1 MTRFVFCILF
11 LFLCV
16 FMHSQEGLPE
26 LLKKAKKL
34 EKQGQMNE
42 SLSVYKQALKLNEDA
57 QTSEWITLKLARLS
71 TDVEQKIA
79 FYNQFISD
87 FPNSQFTK
95 LVYYEIAA
103 VHFLL
108 KDYAKALDSYKNLL
122 EISYGTSYFAVSGLY
137 CAALYLNLNEPDKAI
152 EVLHIL
158 LEEISADEEL
168 SKSYFLIGK
177 AYLMKN
183 QTENATH
190 NFSIC
195 TGTFPQ
201 TLYAKK
207 AAEELK
213 KINQS
218 GKKLKM
224 VSIDKNDNDNL
235 LSTIEADIK
244 SSINLSKENNILPE
258 GLYLQ
263 LGSYSEEK
271 NALLQIEQ
279 IKAEKIGEL
288 HVYPKKTSSGFFYK
302 VVMGPFSDKDK
313 MNDALITLKDY
324 NIGAFLIELP
334 EED

>member
-122 EISYGTSYFAVSGLY
+122 EISYGTSYF
-137 CAALYLNLNEPDKAI
+137 
-152 EVLHIL
+152 
-158 LEEISADEEL
+158 
-168 SKSYFLIGK
+168 
-177 AYLMKN
+177 
-183 QTENATH
+183 
-190 NFSIC
+190 
-195 TGTFPQ
+195 
-201 TLYAKK
+201 
-207 AAEELK
+207 
-213 KINQS
+213 
-218 GKKLKM
+218 
-224 VSIDKNDNDNL
+224 
-235 LSTIEADIK
+235 
-244 SSINLSKENNILPE
+244 
-258 GLYLQ
+258 
-263 LGSYSEEK
+263 
-271 NALLQIEQ
+271 
-279 IKAEKIGEL
+279 
-288 HVYPKKTSSGFFYK
+288 
-302 VVMGPFSDKDK
+302 VVRHF
-313 MNDALITLKDY
+313 I
-324 NIGAFLIELP
+324 
-334 EED
+334 